1 MLSVLFYLLY
11 FLLILSTVYF
21 FLKKSIGILYPLI
34 ITAQFNVTSLLKV
47 GITVS
52 FFELNLFLLLFIVL
66 LFQRQFSIAWLSKIR
81 LFLPDFI
88 WIFFLVFSLI
98 SIILGLVRVA
108 FGDLIPDPFM
118 SPSPFIRGLM
128 SLNKFFVFLP
138 IFFVIRQYLLDNF
151 NVEKINKHFLLAMI
165 IGGILPSLAV
175 IIQFLGVGFTLIH
188 NNPSFSETFRIE
200 TYQGARPAGLTN
212 EASFF
217 AFQLFFSNLALF
229 YAFRKR
235 IINFKIF
242 ITTALLFLI
251 GIILSISRLGQLFF
265 VIFYMVEFGRYINVF
280 SSKGVLK
287 LLFVMPILLV
297 AVYFLSTISIGGF
310 NIGERFM
317 STFEVEADLSTIER
331 YGTTQALF
339 SLLMKKSLLVGI
351 GMYNFQYYIK
361 DYLPD
366 YMDVMY
372 YPKGVSPASFNFVL
386 QMIVEQGVLLFLAF
400 MALNVL
406 ILKRTK
412 NSFIRNWYIY
422 LFLFSISF
430 QTLNFSIPF
439 LIMFF
444 VFKNEENSLFN

>member
-1 MLSVLFYLLY
+1 VM
-11 FLLILSTVYF
+11 
-21 FLKKSIGILYPLI
+21 
-34 ITAQFNVTSLLKV
+34 
-47 GITVS
+47 
-52 FFELNLFLLLFIVL
+52 
-66 LFQRQFSIAWLSKIR
+66 
-81 LFLPDFI
+81 
-88 WIFFLVFSLI
+88 
-98 SIILGLVRVA
+98 
-108 FGDLIPDPFM
+108 
-118 SPSPFIRGLM
+118 
-128 SLNKFFVFLP
+128 
-138 IFFVIRQYLLDNF
+138 
-151 NVEKINKHFLLAMI
+151 
-165 IGGILPSLAV
+165 
-175 IIQFLGVGFTLIH
+175 
-188 NNPSFSETFRIE
+188 
-200 TYQGARPAGLTN
+200 
-212 EASFF
+212 
-217 AFQLFFSNLALF
+217 
-229 YAFRKR
+229 
-235 IINFKIF
+235 
-242 ITTALLFLI
+242 
-251 GIILSISRLGQLFF
+251 
-265 VIFYMVEFGRYINVF
+265 FYMVEFGRYINVF
-280 SSKGVLK
+280 SPKGLLK
-287 LLFVMPILLV
+287 LLFIMPVLLV

-400 MALNVL
+400 MVLNVL